1 MLAFGERRSFRP
13 RKPDFPC
20 GAATNAAKGREWA
33 SLGSL
38 YFLSL
43 SFTVFHGLQ
52 LLQERADDVNEADV
66 LRMLDLGFDRQSC
79 ISALQVRRVLAEQTT
94 SSFVVVAFCVVV
106 VHLRSRGCENRHS
119 TGRVV
124 YIR

>member
-1 MLAFGERRSFRP
+1 M
-13 RKPDFPC
+13 
-20 GAATNAAKGREWA
+20 
-33 SLGSL
+33 
-38 YFLSL
+38 
-43 SFTVFHGLQ
+43 
-52 LLQERADDVNEADV
+52 NEADV

-106 VHLRSRGCENRHS
+106 VRLRSRGCENRHS